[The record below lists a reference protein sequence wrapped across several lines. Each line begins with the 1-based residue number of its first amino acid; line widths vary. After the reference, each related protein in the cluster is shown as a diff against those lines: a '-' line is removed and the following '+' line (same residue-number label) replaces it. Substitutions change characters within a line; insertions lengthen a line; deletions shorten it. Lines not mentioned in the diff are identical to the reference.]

1 MEFLLKKFRPKGT
14 EEGMMPLHD
23 LSKEDLER
31 VNVMISKIEEFDI
44 EAMVE
49 LVKKRKAAA
58 DRTMEINRIL
68 KSAMADEDA
77 RKFCRKRRIPYLKGR
92 MKFSNPNSCFRDTSY

>member
-1 MEFLLKKFRPKGT
+1 
-14 EEGMMPLHD
+14 
-23 LSKEDLER
+23 
-31 VNVMISKIEEFDI
+31 MISKIEEFDI

-77 RKFCRKRRIPYLKGR
+77 RKFVEKENSLFKRQNEISTQIHASEIHLIE
-92 MKFSNPNSCFRDTSY
+92 MKKKWK